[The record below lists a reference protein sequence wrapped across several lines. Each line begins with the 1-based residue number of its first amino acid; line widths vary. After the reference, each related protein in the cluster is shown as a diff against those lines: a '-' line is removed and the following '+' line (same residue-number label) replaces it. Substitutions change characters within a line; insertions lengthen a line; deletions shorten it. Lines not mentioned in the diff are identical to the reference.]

1 MMEIDG
7 ASAIVTGGAS
17 GLGEATARALS
28 ARGATVVIV
37 DVQQER
43 AERLA
48 KELGG
53 IAAVADVA
61 DAAQV
66 SEAVQAATN
75 IAPLRVLVNCAGI
88 SKAQRTVNA
97 AGEPFAMAVFEQVVR
112 TNLLGTFNCV
122 RLGAAAM
129 ATQEPLTTGERGS
142 IVNTASVAAFDGQ
155 IGQCA
160 YAASKGGIVSL
171 TLPLAR
177 DLAAVGVR
185 INTVAP
191 GLFDTPIYGT
201 GEAAELKKQQLG
213 ESVVFPSRLGTAE
226 EYADMVLAVLTN
238 SYMNGEVV
246 RIDGAIRLPPR
257 SYLKPATH

>member
-1 MMEIDG
+1 MELDG

-17 GLGEATARALS
+17 GLGEATARALA

-37 DVQQER
+37 DLQQER
-43 AERLA
+43 AEKLA
-48 KELGG
+48 AELGG
-53 IAAVADVA
+53 VAILADVA
-61 DAAQV
+61 DEAQV
-66 SEAVQAATN
+66 SEAVDTATGQ
-75 IAPLRVLVNCAGI
+75 APLRVLVNCAGI
-88 SKAQRTVNA
+88 SRAQRTVNA

-122 RLGAAAM
+122 RLSAAAM
-129 ATQEPLTTGERGS
+129 AAQEPLPSGERGS
-142 IVNTASVAAFDGQ
+142 IVNTASVSAFDGQ

-201 GEAAELKKQQLG
+201 GEAAEAKKQQLG
-213 ESVVFPSRLGTAE
+213 ESVVFPARLGTAE
-226 EYADMVLAVLTN
+226 EYADMVMAVLTN
-238 SYMNGEVV
+238 SYMNGEVI

-257 SYLKPATH
+257 SYLKTPAR

>member
-1 MMEIDG
+1 
-7 ASAIVTGGAS
+7 
-17 GLGEATARALS
+17 
-28 ARGATVVIV
+28 
-37 DVQQER
+37 
-43 AERLA
+43 
-48 KELGG
+48 
-53 IAAVADVA
+53 
-61 DAAQV
+61 
-66 SEAVQAATN
+66 
-75 IAPLRVLVNCAGI
+75 
-88 SKAQRTVNA
+88 
-97 AGEPFAMAVFEQVVR
+97 MAVFEQVVR

-122 RLGAAAM
+122 RLSAAAM
-129 ATQEPLTTGERGS
+129 AAQEPLPSGERGS

-201 GEAAELKKQQLG
+201 GEAAEAKKQQLG
-213 ESVVFPSRLGTAE
+213 ESVVFPARLGTAE
-226 EYADMVLAVLTN
+226 EYADMVMAVLTN
-238 SYMNGEVV
+238 SYMNGEVI

-257 SYLKPATH
+257 SYLKTPAR